1 MLRGVE
7 IESDLFN
14 VLHEDAGRTQAQ
26 RRVGTD
32 PVETRLRDAG
42 SSALAIEL
50 EQLWLR
56 GLSGTRCAA
65 LRDEVLLSLQAG
77 ESGGRIVSRAG
88 DRCPHP
94 AAYPVAAVSPKAA
107 AYGVRDWD
115 PGLRAR
121 KDPAA
126 AGYLERG
133 GHAPSPRAAGK
144 ARRPSPLRGRSV
156 CGRGP
161 AKPPS
166 G

>member
-94 AAYPVAAVSPKAA
+94 AAYPVAAVLPKAA
-107 AYGVRDWD
+107 AYGVRDRD

-121 KDPAA
+121 NDP
-126 AGYLERG
+126 GLI
-133 GHAPSPRAAGK
+133 S
-144 ARRPSPLRGRSV
+144 RGRARALPS
-156 CGRGP
+156 GRGQSP
-161 AKPPS
+161 TALTV
-166 G
+166 